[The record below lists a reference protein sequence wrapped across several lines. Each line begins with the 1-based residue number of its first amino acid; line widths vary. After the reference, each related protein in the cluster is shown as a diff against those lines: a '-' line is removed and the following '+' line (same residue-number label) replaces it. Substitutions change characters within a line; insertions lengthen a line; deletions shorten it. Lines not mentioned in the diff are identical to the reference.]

1 MRQGEFQAITA
12 GSFVG
17 LGALALVT
25 TGKAA
30 YEQSVWS
37 DTERSKT
44 DLQAIAKVENVQA
57 QTSKDVADAYAKNQV
72 AHFDQLIVRG
82 YVLKNI
88 PPRVD
93 WQHSVNPN
101 KKTFIYDQYRRCV
114 GYAHKGRFYFVKH
127 YQGVCNP

>member
-1 MRQGEFQAITA
+1 M
-12 GSFVG
+12 G
-17 LGALALVT
+17 LGALALLA

-30 YEQSVWS
+30 YEQSLWS
-37 DTERSKT
+37 HTERSKT
-44 DLQAIAKVENVQA
+44 DLQAQAKVEKVQA
-57 QTSKDVADAYAKNQV
+57 ETSKDVADAYAKNQI

-82 YVLKNI
+82 YVLNNT

-114 GYAHKGRFYFVKH
+114 GYAHKGRFYFVN
-127 YQGVCNP
+127 YYIGVCNQ